1 MSSKQITGTRAQVMH
16 GTANKTSGGLTK
28 SQLKYNK
35 QGKIVSRKASAL
47 ATKNNRLVKA
57 GYVTTKGVFGIVKT
71 RGGGWG
77 NENVFNDFEL
87 GNKPQQKYINMI
99 KKKDNPDLKLPITP
113 IPEEI
118 VDFPEFNEILKN
130 DVKTCT
136 HTKCKYKYRVSHEGV
151 VEVFRII
158 WKQYFSKYKTP
169 SKHKLKEMS
178 TRKIIMYLGKNN
190 YTFNLLLD
198 SLKGKI
204 FEQNNNSNIQRYK
217 NLVRNNYSTLEE
229 VYGMK
234 ILRGMKITT
243 KNFKEQTLWRLAI
256 HYTKMNK

>member
-71 RGGGWG
+71 RGG
-77 NENVFNDFEL
+77 NRFEL
-87 GNKPQQKYINMI
+87 GNKPQQKYINMV
-99 KKKDNPDLKLPITP
+99 KKGDNPDLKLPITP

-118 VDFPEFNEILKN
+118 VDSPEFNEILKN
-130 DVKTCT
+130 DVKTC

-151 VEVFRII
+151 VKVFRSI
-158 WKQYFSKYKTP
+158 WDQYLRQYTMP
-169 SKHKLKEMS
+169 SDLKLNEMS

-198 SLKGKI
+198 SLKGEI

-217 NLVRNNYSTLEE
+217 NLVRKNYSTSEE

-256 HYTKMNK
+256 HYTTMNK